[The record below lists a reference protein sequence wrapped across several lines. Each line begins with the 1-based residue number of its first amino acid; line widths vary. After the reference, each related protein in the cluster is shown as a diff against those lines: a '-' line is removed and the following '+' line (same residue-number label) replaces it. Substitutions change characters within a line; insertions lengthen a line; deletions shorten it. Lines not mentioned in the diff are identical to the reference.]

1 MEVSEFMKLVEK
13 NTKPKGVGDDV
24 VGSRVIYQ
32 FMNYIF
38 VIDYDPYCEREEKLV
53 AITNAHNNEFIY
65 VNKALASVFPG
76 LSLLHNK
83 KVLDDIACKLEFRQ
97 WP

>member
-1 MEVSEFMKLVEK
+1 MEVSEFIKLVEK
-13 NTKPKGVGDDV
+13 NAKPK
-24 VGSRVIYQ
+24 
-32 FMNYIF
+32 
-38 VIDYDPYCEREEKLV
+38 EEKLV

-65 VNKALASVFPG
+65 VNEALASVFPG
-76 LSLLHNK
+76 LRLLHNK